1 MSKYSE
7 YNLMRLSEKDD
18 EDAFDVAD
26 IDSDEIDALFSS
38 DTDTFIK
45 AYKAY
50 YDDVKTSK
58 NVYKEDWWFLHF
70 LGDFW
75 KVPEPENFK
84 TLCGSSSPRQEYG
97 FGDENLIY
105 FSL

>member
-1 MSKYSE
+1 
-7 YNLMRLSEKDD
+7 MRLSEKDD

-26 IDSDEIDALFSS
+26 IYSDEIDALFSS

-58 NVYKEDWWFLHF
+58 NVYKEDW
-70 LGDFW
+70 
-75 KVPEPENFK
+75 
-84 TLCGSSSPRQEYG
+84 
-97 FGDENLIY
+97 
-105 FSL
+105 

>member
-26 IDSDEIDALFSS
+26 IDSDEIDALLSS

-58 NVYKEDWWFLHF
+58 NVYKEDW
-70 LGDFW
+70 
-75 KVPEPENFK
+75 
-84 TLCGSSSPRQEYG
+84 
-97 FGDENLIY
+97 
-105 FSL
+105 